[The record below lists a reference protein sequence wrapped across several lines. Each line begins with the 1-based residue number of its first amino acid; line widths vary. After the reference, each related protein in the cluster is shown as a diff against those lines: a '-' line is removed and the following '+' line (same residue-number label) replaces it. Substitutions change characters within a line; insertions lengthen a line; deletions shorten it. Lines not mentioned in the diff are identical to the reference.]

1 MSILS
6 PSFSADLTLI
16 VRTALQQSNAT
27 GEDLPFYLRE
37 PRARFTLPMGLL
49 VSLLGAA
56 AITTGWGLFVV
67 PLGVPAIGL
76 ATAFGFALLI
86 GLVSLRTPNP
96 VNMLADMDAAD
107 AINESPFEQARANA
121 VAHLI
126 PIIQVVVFLI
136 MWASIGIV
144 GLFV

>member
-1 MSILS
+1 MSLLPTSTSTKITSLVH
-6 PSFSADLTLI
+6 ALI
-16 VRTALQQSNAT
+16 THARAT

-37 PRARFTLPMGLL
+37 PRARFILPMDLL
-49 VSLLGAA
+49 VSLLGACA
-56 AITTGWGLFVV
+56 VMTGWGLFVV

-76 ATAFGFALLI
+76 ATAFGLALLI
-86 GLVSLRTPNP
+86 GVVSLRTPNP
-96 VNMLADMDAAD
+96 VNVLADMDAAD

>member
-16 VRTALQQSNAT
+16 VRTALQQSSAT
-27 GEDLPFYLRE
+27 GEDLPFYLRTL
-37 PRARFTLPMGLL
+37 RTRYSLPMGAL

-76 ATAFGFALLI
+76 ATAFGLALLVA
-86 GLVSLRTPNP
+86 LVSMRTPNP
-96 VNMLADMDAAD
+96 INMLADMDAAD
-107 AINESPFEQARANA
+107 EINESPFEQARANA

-126 PIIQVVVFLI
+126 PVIQVVMFL
-136 MWASIGIV
+136 MLWATIGLV